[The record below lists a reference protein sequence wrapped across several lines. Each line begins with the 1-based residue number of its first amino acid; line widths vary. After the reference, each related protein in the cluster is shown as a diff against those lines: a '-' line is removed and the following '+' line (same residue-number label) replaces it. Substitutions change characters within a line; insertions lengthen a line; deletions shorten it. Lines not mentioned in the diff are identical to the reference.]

1 MKNIFPIVSIALMA
15 IGLTTSCGSDNDSAN
30 DDIVANSYDARHN
43 IENANKLEENGLI
56 SYSEDLTSATVQ
68 FAANNTANMR
78 LAMVLAGS
86 NGKKIAEYPALF
98 SETDNM
104 YHVNL
109 TNLSPGNIY
118 FYHIV
123 AYDAEGN
130 YVSRA
135 NEGSFTLPQIAG
147 PEALTGLI
155 AHAPTGIR
163 GINVEDGK
171 IKVTETT
178 GYITGD
184 AITPDVEYSI
194 NGGETWESATAN
206 GIIEGLPIGKV
217 LVRIAATTSRMAG
230 ASVELTIPGNT
241 DINGDDGYAQ
251 GENARQS
258 RLSIE

>member
-30 DDIVANSYDARHN
+30 DNIVANSYDARHN

-68 FAANNTANMR
+68 FVANNTANMR

-155 AHAPTGIR
+155 AHAPTGIASAYSYE
-163 GINVEDGK
+163 GTLHGQP
-171 IKVTETT
+171 T

-184 AITPDVEYSI
+184 AITPAVEYSI

-241 DINGDDGYAQ
+241 DINGDDGYAE